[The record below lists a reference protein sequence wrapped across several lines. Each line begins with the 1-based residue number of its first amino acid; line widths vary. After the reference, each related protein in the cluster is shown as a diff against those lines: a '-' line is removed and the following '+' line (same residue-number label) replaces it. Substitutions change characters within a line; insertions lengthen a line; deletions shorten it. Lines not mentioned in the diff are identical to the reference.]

1 MKNIP
6 ATVRVVTEL
15 EEKGRQ
21 QAADVAFEGILE
33 IKVKVSD
40 QCRLGLSRGL
50 DVLNNSGAYP
60 IYEFSIQK
68 QVRK

>member
-15 EEKGRQ
+15 EEKGCQ

-33 IKVKVSD
+33 IKVKVRD
-40 QCRLGLSRGL
+40 QCRFGLSHDL

-60 IYEFSIQK
+60 KYEFSIQK
-68 QVRK
+68 